1 VRRAVAAALLLGLAA
16 CGSPAPPAAAPST
29 VVSTRDPVT
38 QCADRLLYWL
48 ERIRTSPDAS
58 GLDYQEMG
66 LTGAEFEELTKLEAL
81 TGPADTQAREACVRI
96 EALPKPSGG
105 TGWPG

>member
-1 VRRAVAAALLLGLAA
+1 VVLLVAG
-16 CGSPAPPAAAPST
+16 CGAPAAAPAVSS
-29 VVSTRDPVT
+29 VVPARDPVV

-48 ERIRTSPDAS
+48 DRVRTSPDAS

-66 LTGAEFEELTKLEAL
+66 LTGAEFEELTKLEELPVGEGLPTAE
-81 TGPADTQAREACVRI
+81 AAAACARL

-105 TGWPG
+105 SGWPG

>member
-1 VRRAVAAALLLGLAA
+1 MRWVLGLLLVAGCAA
-16 CGSPAPPAAAPST
+16 PAAPVAVSSAAPP
-29 VVSTRDPVT
+29 RDPVV

-48 ERIRTSPDAS
+48 DRIRTNPDAS

-66 LTGAEFEELTKLEAL
+66 LTGAEFEELTKLEEL
-81 TGPADTQAREACVRI
+81 PAGAGLPTAEATAACARL